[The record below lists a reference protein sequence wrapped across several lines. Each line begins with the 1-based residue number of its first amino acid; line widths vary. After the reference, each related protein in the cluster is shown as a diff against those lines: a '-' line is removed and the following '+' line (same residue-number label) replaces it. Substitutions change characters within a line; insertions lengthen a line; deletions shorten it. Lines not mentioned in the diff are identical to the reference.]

1 MHVRVRGDAG
11 DAAVTAHQSDRPS
24 PSHEAASGKR
34 LRLVDDDRPWG
45 DDEGPPPDAEALP
58 EIRLG
63 PDLHRVCDELDA
75 HLGPRD
81 PLLYQRAHEL
91 VTVAGTTQGR
101 TLAKGTPIVRPMTAN
116 ALVTRVTRHV
126 QMIASKPPS
135 KRAVEQAEARGGVA
149 VWESRK
155 VQPPSNVLGAFLALP
170 DWRHVRDLC
179 GVTESPLFRPDGT
192 VRQDAGYDE
201 ATGYLYRPACE
212 YPVVPENP
220 TQDEATAALAELVDV
235 FCDFPYADEPSR
247 YVPIS
252 AILAVLARA
261 AIDGPVPAMLFDA
274 SVMGSGKTLQC
285 DVSHA
290 ISVGRVPSHADWPSK
305 PEEQE
310 KLLSTY
316 AIASPQALVIDNIKG
331 TLGGGKLEATLTS
344 QSVEFR
350 MLGVMELRSLPWR
363 SVIMLSGNN
372 IQLTED
378 MIRRTLLSRLESPL
392 ERPTDRVDFKRK
404 ELLGWVLAERPRLAV
419 LALTILRAYACHGWP
434 DTGVRIATYQSFARV
449 VGGAIR
455 FAGGEDISKARPPE
469 ERAGF
474 DDAGAVRAIVDRWHT
489 VAPDLAGPV
498 SLKHFLE
505 CIYPAPSRNDPPDG
519 HDELRE
525 AFEQLTPSRGAI
537 APSAVNVG
545 KRLKSQADRWFG
557 NKRLRVAVDKHR
569 NVALWRVET
578 RTTQLQST

>member
-1 MHVRVRGDAG
+1 VATSELPGIGDEG
-11 DAAVTAHQSDRPS
+11 
-24 PSHEAASGKR
+24 SGKR
-34 LRLVDDDRPWG
+34 LRLVDAERPWG
-45 DDEGPPPDAEALP
+45 DDDGPPPEQDKLP

-63 PDLHRVCDELDA
+63 PDVHRVCDELDA
-75 HLGPRD
+75 ILGPVD

-91 VTVAGTTQGR
+91 VTVAGSGR
-101 TLAKGTPIVRPMTAN
+101 SRMLATGTPIVRTLTAN
-116 ALVTRVTRHV
+116 ALLTRVTRHV
-126 QMIASKPPS
+126 QMMGVKPPS
-135 KRAVEQAEARGGVA
+135 KRAIEQAEATGRA
-149 VWESRK
+149 APPESRK
-155 VQPPSNVLGAFLALP
+155 VQPPPNVLGAFLALP
-170 DWRHVRDLC
+170 DWHHVRELC

-192 VRQDAGYDE
+192 VRQEPGYDE
-201 ATGYLYRPACE
+201 ATGYLYRPSCE
-212 YPVVPENP
+212 YPAVPEHP
-220 TQDEATAALAELVDV
+220 TKGDAEAALAELVDV

-247 YVPIS
+247 YVPIA

-261 AIDGPVPAMLFDA
+261 AIDGPVPAFLFDA

-285 DVSHA
+285 DVAHVIA
-290 ISVGRVPSHADWPSK
+290 VGRIPSHADWPSK

-316 AIASPQALVIDNIKG
+316 AISSPQALVIDNIKG

-344 QSVEFR
+344 ISVEFR
-350 MLGVMELRSLPWR
+350 MLGVLELRSLPWR
-363 SVIMLSGNN
+363 SVILLSGNN

-378 MIRRTLLSRLESPL
+378 MIRRTLMSRLESPL
-392 ERPTDRVDFKRK
+392 ERPTDRVDFKRT
-404 ELLGWVLAERPRLAV
+404 ELLSWVISGRPRLVV

-489 VAPDLAGPV
+489 VAPEAAGPV

-505 CIYPAPSRNDPPDG
+505 CIYPAPARDEPPDG

-525 AFEQLTPSRGAI
+525 AFEQLTPSRGSI

-545 KRLKSQADRWFG
+545 KRLKGQADRWFG
-557 NKRLRVAVDKHR
+557 NRRLRIAIDKHR
-569 NVALWRVET
+569 NIALWRVET
-578 RTTQLQST
+578 RQGNK